1 MSLIGSL
8 FGKESLV
15 GVDIG
20 SHAIKMVQVEPFRNG
35 YRVVRAGMVR
45 TPPGTVRD
53 GQIASSEAVSMAV
66 GQLLDSAGI
75 AANAAVIA
83 VSGPTVAVRQIRVPK
98 SGVPALSKSIR
109 YEAAKHLG
117 NNAEDSAVAYEVL
130 GPSLDD
136 AMQYETMLVAT
147 PRDLVE
153 SRVASVAQAG
163 LDPAAV
169 DIEAFAAQ
177 RAVFDLNPDEFED
190 DSLRALVDIGAGHTE
205 VTLLSGNR
213 FVLTRS
219 VPIAGD
225 TFTDAIKNHFR
236 IDVAEAEERKHAV
249 DMSLLLGAATDSE
262 AFETAKVVQAPVD
275 ELLREIRRSIQYF
288 QSQASDTGQPIH
300 LSEILLAGG
309 SSQMPGIADFVI
321 ARLGIPA
328 RVVDPFL
335 SPALFVATPA
345 ESLVQDRGPALGL
358 ALGLALKEPM
368 AVLHGGK
375 R

>member
-15 GVDIG
+15 GIDIG
-20 SHAIKMVQVEPFRNG
+20 SHAIKMVQLETFRTG
-35 YRVVRAGMVR
+35 YRVVRAEMVR
-45 TPPGTVRD
+45 TPPGAVRD
-53 GQIASSEAVSMAV
+53 GQVVGAEAVSMAI
-66 GQLLDSAGI
+66 GQLLESAGI
-75 AANAAVIA
+75 AANAAVVA
-83 VSGPTVAVRQIRVPK
+83 VAGPTVAVRQIRVPK
-98 SGVPALSKSIR
+98 SGVPALAKSIR

-117 NNAEDSAVAYEVL
+117 NNVDESAVSYEVM
-130 GPSLDD
+130 GPSIDD
-136 AMQYETMLVAT
+136 PAQFETMLVAT

-153 SRVASVAQAG
+153 ARVSAVAQAG
-163 LDPAAV
+163 LEPAAV

-177 RAVFDLNPDEFED
+177 RAVFELNPDEFED

-205 VTLLSGNR
+205 VTLLSGNQ

-236 IDVAEAEERKHAV
+236 IDVAEAEERKHAI
-249 DMSLLLGAATDSE
+249 DMSLLLGAATDGE
-262 AFETAKVVQAPVD
+262 AYEAAKVVQAPVD

-288 QSQASDTGQPIH
+288 QSQASETGQPIH
-300 LSEILLAGG
+300 LSEILLCGG
-309 SSQMPGIADFVI
+309 SAQLPGIADFVI

-335 SPALFVATPA
+335 SAALYVATPA
-345 ESLVQDRGPALGL
+345 ESLVQDKGPALGL

-368 AVLHGGK
+368 ALLHGGK

>member
-1 MSLIGSL
+1 M
-8 FGKESLV
+8 
-15 GVDIG
+15 
-20 SHAIKMVQVEPFRNG
+20 AI
-35 YRVVRAGMVR
+35 
-45 TPPGTVRD
+45 
-53 GQIASSEAVSMAV
+53 
-66 GQLLDSAGI
+66 GQLLESSGI
-75 AANAAVIA
+75 GANAAVVA
-83 VSGPTVAVRQIRVPK
+83 VCGPTVAVRQIRVPK
-98 SGVPALSKSIR
+98 SGLPALAKSIR

-117 NNAEDSAVAYEVL
+117 NNVEESAVSYEVL
-130 GPSLDD
+130 GPSLEDPG
-136 AMQYETMLVAT
+136 QYETMLVAS
-147 PRDLVE
+147 PRELVE
-153 SRVASVAQAG
+153 SRVSAISQAG
-163 LDPAAV
+163 LEPAAV
-169 DIEAFAAQ
+169 DIESFALQ
-177 RAVFDLNPDEFED
+177 RAVFELNPDEFED
-190 DSLRALVDIGAGHTE
+190 DSLRALVDIGACHTE
-205 VTLLSGNR
+205 VTLMSGNQ

-236 IDVAEAEERKHAV
+236 IDVAEAEGRKHVV
-249 DMSLLLGAATDSE
+249 DMSLLLGTAIDGE
-262 AFETAKVVQAPVD
+262 AYEAAKVVQAPVD

-345 ESLVQDRGPALGL
+345 ESLVQDHGPALGL

-368 AVLHGGK
+368 ALLHGGK